1 MWSRSYK
8 IVDKWVKT
16 SGVIRDDV
24 TRNNNQDVNFILDKS
39 RSRHQPSLDMQI
51 YDTSTTKV

>member
-1 MWSRSYK
+1 M
-8 IVDKWVKT
+8 DKWVKT